1 MTVIDQTDRA
11 DRATQI
17 ISAIRRLAAATGEA
31 PTRQEYTAYPD
42 RPGLD
47 WIFFCFGSWRN
58 AVRAAGLTPRTSRR
72 KGDAAKHRSQEEVD
86 ALLVEEFPGW
96 TPGPESAHYLQEA
109 LLGEGGLA
117 VARVI
122 DEPVWDWNRKAHVA
136 GTRYLLK

>member
-1 MTVIDQTDRA
+1 MNTA
-11 DRATQI
+11 DRILHLLRQLSPDGMDGPTLCDWQ
-17 ISAIRRLAAATGEA
+17 AA
-31 PTRQEYTAYPD
+31 RQSDPTAYP
-42 RPGLD
+42 REETVRIL
-47 WIFFCFGSWRN
+47 FGSWRN
-58 AVRAAGLTPRTSRR
+58 AVRVAGLLPRTNRR
-72 KGDAAKHRSQEEVD
+72 KGDQAKHRSQEEVD